1 MGFCS
6 IILVVWLIYLVGQAF
21 SKRPLS
27 LYQTQWGCVGSFS
40 WWMQSSQK
48 CWTGWR
54 SNPTPF
60 GTGSIKWWMQR
71 GFYQT
76 FMQKQN
82 GGKTQQRWEGV
93 KKAPGVEFNHSR
105 WSGSWVC
112 CWGWVPP
119 SSRGNVSDV
128 GKTTSNIKA
137 KRICPKHF
145 NCTSGCRRKQR
156 GEKFL
161 HRYGEKLALALG
173 LMKIPPG
180 MPIRIMKN
188 LQL

>member
-1 MGFCS
+1 MVLALFEFMGFCS

-112 CWGWVPP
+112 CWGWLDESHPQAEELFRMWGKLLQILKLKGYVPNT
-119 SSRGNVSDV
+119 SIVLLDV
-128 GKTTSNIKA
+128 EENKEERNFYIA
-137 KRICPKHF
+137 VV
-145 NCTSGCRRKQR
+145 
-156 GEKFL
+156 
-161 HRYGEKLALALG
+161 
-173 LMKIPPG
+173 
-180 MPIRIMKN
+180 KN
-188 LQL
+188 